1 MFTMTKSKFNQSEA
15 QRITGKSRTTIKK
28 HMKEGKLSFELDH
41 EGNKVIQAS
50 ELIRVYGEEH
60 CDFESAMGRSK
71 KRTAGPE
78 PQIAEGRGVIESMI
92 PLVLHDKITDQYEAH
107 IKTIESALEKAQEV
121 PKLLED
127 KRKRENDVSPW
138 KKTVAALEGQVAN
151 KESLLE
157 EEKKRR
163 LRLFKKYRAMEKE
176 LRIIKEASEEKRSGK
191 WKLFGL
197 LKKGAQ

>member
-1 MFTMTKSKFNQSEA
+1 MTKSKFNQSEA
-15 QRITGKSRTTIKK
+15 QRITGKSRTTINK
-28 HMKEGKLSFELDH
+28 HMKGGKLSFELDQ

-50 ELIRVYGEEH
+50 ELIRVYGEEN
-60 CDFESAMGRSK
+60 CDFDSAIGGTR
-71 KRTAGPE
+71 KRTVSPK
-78 PQIAEGRGVIESMI
+78 PQLAEGRGVMEGMI
-92 PLVLHDKITDQYEAH
+92 PMVLHDKITEQYEAH
-107 IKTIESALEKAQEV
+107 IKTIENALEKAQEM

-151 KESLLE
+151 KDSLLE

-176 LRIIKEASEEKRSGK
+176 LKEFKEASREKRGSK
-191 WKLFGL
+191 WKLFGS
-197 LKKGAQ
+197 KNNGA

>member
-1 MFTMTKSKFNQSEA
+1 
-15 QRITGKSRTTIKK
+15 
-28 HMKEGKLSFELDH
+28 MKGGKLSFELDQ

-50 ELIRVYGEEH
+50 ELIRVYGEEN
-60 CDFESAMGRSK
+60 CDFDSAIGGTR
-71 KRTAGPE
+71 KRTVSPKL
-78 PQIAEGRGVIESMI
+78 QLAEGRGVMEGMI
-92 PLVLHDKITDQYEAH
+92 PMVLHDKITEQYEAH
-107 IKTIESALEKAQEV
+107 IKTIENALEKAQEM

-151 KESLLE
+151 KDSLLE

-176 LRIIKEASEEKRSGK
+176 LKEFKEASREKRGSK
-191 WKLFGL
+191 WKLFGS
-197 LKKGAQ
+197 KNNGA